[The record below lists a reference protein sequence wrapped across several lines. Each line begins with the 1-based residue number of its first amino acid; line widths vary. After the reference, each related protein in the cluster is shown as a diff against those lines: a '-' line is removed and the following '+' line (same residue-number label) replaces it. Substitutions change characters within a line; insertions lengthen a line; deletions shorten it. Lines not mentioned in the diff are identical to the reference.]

1 MFIVS
6 NFLSAFAQV
15 IHIILNMLMWLI
27 AIRAALSWVSP
38 DPYNP
43 IVRFIHNVT
52 EPMLYQVRKRLP
64 LQYGGID
71 LSPIIV
77 ILVIV
82 FSDQFIV
89 DSLQVLALRLR

>member
-43 IVRFIHNVT
+43 IVRFIH
-52 EPMLYQVRKRLP
+52 K
-64 LQYGGID
+64 
-71 LSPIIV
+71 
-77 ILVIV
+77 
-82 FSDQFIV
+82 
-89 DSLQVLALRLR
+89 